1 MKSRDGS
8 DLWAFFEPRSVA
20 VFGSLK
26 DGMGLGYGLIK
37 NILDFGFTGKV
48 YPVNPSYSEVL
59 GMKAYPTVNQIAD
72 PVDLAVVITPPST
85 VPTIIEECAQ
95 KGVKAAVIVSEN
107 FADAG
112 GDGAE
117 LQQRLVGITTHSSM
131 RIIGPNTVGVFN
143 AANGFTTIPYPFGY
157 DRVRKGGIAY
167 CSQTGVV
174 LPQCQPL
181 EDRAYPVSKMCDVG
195 NKCDV
200 NEVDLLNYLADD
212 PETKVVAMHLEDVKD
227 GRRFMDATRRLVA
240 RKPLLIFKPARSE
253 AGARASASHTGSLAV
268 NDRIYDTAIR
278 QTGAIRVNTWQKYW
292 DIPKVFAYQPLSTG
306 NRVAIISHS
315 GGAGVV
321 AADVAVE
328 SGLAIAR
335 YSDATLDKLA
345 KLSPRLAGNPIDLG
359 PPLSLTDDPM
369 SLQEEVISIVLDDV
383 KVDCAT
389 IVLYAGVM
397 APIEYILEMFTRLK
411 KRVLKP
417 MTVWFYGT
425 RLSLIEDVSRQ
436 LEGLGVP
443 TYTDQETAV
452 KALGALARYSRFKSG
467 LE

>member
-1 MKSRDGS
+1 MKSRNGS

-37 NILDFGFTGKV
+37 NILDFGFTGKL

-59 GMKAYPTVNQIAD
+59 GMKAYPTVSETSD
-72 PVDLAVVITPPST
+72 SVDLAVVITPPHT
-85 VPTIIEECAQ
+85 VPTIIEQCAQ

-112 GDGAE
+112 SEGTK
-117 LQQRLVGITTHSSM
+117 LQQQLVDITTHSGI
-131 RIIGPNTVGVFN
+131 RIMGPNTVGVFN

-157 DRVRKGGIAY
+157 DGVRKGGIAY
-167 CSQTGVV
+167 CSQTGIV

-212 PETKVVAMHLEDVKD
+212 AETKVVALHIEDVKD
-227 GRRFMDATRRLVA
+227 GRSFMDAA
-240 RKPLLIFKPARSE
+240 RKFVAHKPLMIFKSARSE
-253 AGARASASHTGSLAV
+253 AGAKASASHTGSLAV
-268 NDRIYDTAIR
+268 NDQIYNNAIR
-278 QTGAIRVNTWQKYW
+278 QTGAIRVNTWQEYW
-292 DIPKVFAYQPLSTG
+292 DVPKVFAYHSLPRG
-306 NRVAIISHS
+306 NRIAIISHS

-321 AADVAVE
+321 AADLAVE
-328 SGLAIAR
+328 SGLALAR
-335 YSDATLDKLA
+335 YSNATFGKLA

-359 PPLSLTDDPM
+359 PPLSLTDDPL
-369 SLQEEVISIVLDDV
+369 SLQEKVISVVLDDAN
-383 KVDCAT
+383 VDCAT
-389 IVLYAGVM
+389 VVLYVGTM
-397 APIEYILEMFTRLK
+397 APISYIVEMFERVL
-411 KRVLKP
+411 KRVSKP

-425 RLSLIEDVSRQ
+425 KLSLIEEVSRQ
-436 LEGLGVP
+436 LEERGVP

-452 KALGALARYSRFKSG
+452 KALGALVRYSRFRSG

>member
-1 MKSRDGS
+1 MKSRNGS

-37 NILDFGFTGKV
+37 NMLDFGFTGKL

-59 GMKAYPTVNQIAD
+59 GMRAYPTVSETSD
-72 PVDLAVVITPPST
+72 SVDLAVVITPPHT
-85 VPTIIEECAQ
+85 VPTIIEQCAQ

-112 GDGAE
+112 GEGTK
-117 LQQRLVGITTHSSM
+117 LQQQLVDITTQSDM

-157 DRVRKGGIAY
+157 DGVRKGGIAY
-167 CSQTGVV
+167 CSQTGIV

-212 PETKVVAMHLEDVKD
+212 TETKVAALHIEDVKD
-227 GRRFMDATRRLVA
+227 GRSFMDAARRFAA

-268 NDRIYDTAIR
+268 NDRIYDNAIR
-278 QTGAIRVNTWQKYW
+278 QTGAMRVNTWQEYW
-292 DIPKVFAYQPLSTG
+292 DIPKVFAYHSLPRG
-306 NRVAIISHS
+306 NRIAIISHS

-321 AADVAVE
+321 AADLVVE
-328 SGLAIAR
+328 SGLALAR
-335 YSDATLDKLA
+335 YSDAILDKLA

-359 PPLSLTDDPM
+359 PPLSLTDDPL
-369 SLQEEVISIVLDDV
+369 SLQEEVIFTVLDDDS
-383 KVDCAT
+383 VDCAT
-389 IVLYAGVM
+389 IVLYVGTM
-397 APIEYILEMFTRLK
+397 APISYIVEMFD
-411 KRVLKP
+411 RVLQRVSKP

-425 RLSLIEDVSRQ
+425 SLALIEEVSRQ

-443 TYTDQETAV
+443 TYIDQETAV
-452 KALGALARYSRFKSG
+452 KALGALVRYSRFRNG

>member
-1 MKSRDGS
+1 
-8 DLWAFFEPRSVA
+8 
-20 VFGSLK
+20 
-26 DGMGLGYGLIK
+26 
-37 NILDFGFTGKV
+37 
-48 YPVNPSYSEVL
+48 
-59 GMKAYPTVNQIAD
+59 
-72 PVDLAVVITPPST
+72 
-85 VPTIIEECAQ
+85 
-95 KGVKAAVIVSEN
+95 
-107 FADAG
+107 
-112 GDGAE
+112 
-117 LQQRLVGITTHSSM
+117 M

-157 DRVRKGGIAY
+157 DGVRKGGIAY
-167 CSQTGVV
+167 CSQTGIV

-212 PETKVVAMHLEDVKD
+212 TETKVAALHIEDVKD
-227 GRRFMDATRRLVA
+227 GRSFMDAARRFAA

-268 NDRIYDTAIR
+268 NDRIYDNAIR
-278 QTGAIRVNTWQKYW
+278 QTGAMRVNTWQEYW
-292 DIPKVFAYQPLSTG
+292 DIPKVFAYHSLPRG
-306 NRVAIISHS
+306 NRIAIISHS

-321 AADVAVE
+321 AADLVVE
-328 SGLAIAR
+328 SGLALAR
-335 YSDATLDKLA
+335 YSDAILDKLA

-359 PPLSLTDDPM
+359 PPLSLTDDPL
-369 SLQEEVISIVLDDV
+369 SLQEEVIFTVLDDDS
-383 KVDCAT
+383 VDCAT
-389 IVLYAGVM
+389 IVLYVGTM
-397 APIEYILEMFTRLK
+397 APISYIVEMFD
-411 KRVLKP
+411 RVLQRVSKP

-425 RLSLIEDVSRQ
+425 SLALIEEVSRQ

-452 KALGALARYSRFKSG
+452 KALGALVRYSKFKSG

>member
-1 MKSRDGS
+1 MKSRNGN
-8 DLWAFFEPRSVA
+8 DLWSFFEPRSVA

-26 DGMGLGYGLIK
+26 DGMGLGYVLIK
-37 NILDFGFTGKV
+37 NILDFGFTGKL

-59 GMKAYPTVNQIAD
+59 GMKAYPTVNEIAD
-72 PVDLAVVITPPST
+72 SVDLAVVITPPHT
-85 VPTIIEECAQ
+85 VPTIIEQCAQ
-95 KGVKAAVIVSEN
+95 KRVKAAVIVSEN

-112 GDGAE
+112 GEGAK
-117 LQQRLVGITTHSSM
+117 LQQRLVDITTHSGI
-131 RIIGPNTVGVFN
+131 RIMGPNTVGVFN

-174 LPQCQPL
+174 LPQCQPI

-212 PETKVVAMHLEDVKD
+212 AETKVAALHIEDVKD
-227 GRRFMDATRRLVA
+227 GRSFMDAA
-240 RKPLLIFKPARSE
+240 RKFAALKPLLIFKPARSE

-268 NDRIYDTAIR
+268 NDRVYDNAIR
-278 QTGAIRVNTWQKYW
+278 QTGAMRVNTWQEYW
-292 DIPKVFAYQPLSTG
+292 DIPKVFAYHSLPKG
-306 NRVAIISHS
+306 NRLAIISHS

-321 AADVAVE
+321 ATDVAVE

-335 YSDATLDKLA
+335 YSDATLEKLT

-359 PPLSLTDDPM
+359 PPLSLTDDPL
-369 SLQEEVISIVLDDV
+369 SLQEEVISIVLHDA

-389 IVLYAGVM
+389 IVLYVGTM
-397 APIEYILEMFTRLK
+397 APISYIVEMFD
-411 KRVLKP
+411 RVLQRVSKP

-425 RLSLIEDVSRQ
+425 SLSLIEEVSRQ
-436 LEGLGVP
+436 LEWLGVP
-443 TYTDQETAV
+443 TYVDQETAV
-452 KALGALARYSRFKSG
+452 KALGALVRYSRFKSG

>member
-1 MKSRDGS
+1 MKSRDGN
-8 DLWAFFEPRSVA
+8 DLWPFFEPHSVA

-26 DGMGLGYGLIK
+26 DGMGLGYVLIK
-37 NILDFGFTGKV
+37 NILDFGFSGRL

-59 GMKAYPTVNQIAD
+59 GMKAYPAVTEIAD
-72 PVDLAVVITPPST
+72 AVDLAVVITPPHT
-85 VPTIIEECAQ
+85 VPSIIEQCAE

-112 GDGAE
+112 GEGVK
-117 LQQRLVGITTHSSM
+117 LQQQLVDITTHSAM
-131 RIIGPNTVGVFN
+131 RIMGPNTVGVFN
-143 AANGFTTIPYPFGY
+143 ACNGFTTIPYPFGY
-157 DRVRKGGIAY
+157 DRVRKGCIAY

-174 LPQCQPL
+174 LPECQPL
-181 EDRAYPVSKMCDVG
+181 EDRAYPISKMCDVG

-212 PETKVVAMHLEDVKD
+212 SETKVVAIHLEDVKD
-227 GRRFMDATRRLVA
+227 GRSFMNATRRLA
-240 RKPLLIFKPARSE
+240 ACKPLLVFKSARSE

-268 NDRIYDTAIR
+268 NDRIYDNAIR
-278 QTGAIRVNTWQKYW
+278 QAGAIRVNTWQEFW
-292 DIPKVFAYQPLSTG
+292 DIPKVFAYHPLPLG

-321 AADVAVE
+321 ATDAAME
-328 SGLAIAR
+328 SGLAIAK
-335 YSDATLDKLA
+335 YSDATLAKLA
-345 KLSPRLAGNPIDLG
+345 GLSPRLARNPIDLG

-369 SLQEEVISIVLDDV
+369 TLQEDVIFTVLNDDN
-383 KVDCAT
+383 VDCAT
-389 IVLYAGVM
+389 IVLYVGTM
-397 APIEYILEMFTRLK
+397 APISYIIEMFDRLQ
-411 KRVLKP
+411 KRVSKP

-425 RLSLIEDVSRQ
+425 KLSLVEEVSQQ
-436 LEGLGVP
+436 LEWLGVP

-452 KALGALARYSRFKSG
+452 KALGALVRYSRFKSG

>member
-1 MKSRDGS
+1 MKSRNGS

-26 DGMGLGYGLIK
+26 DGMGLGYVLIK
-37 NILDFGFTGKV
+37 NMLDFGFTGKL

-59 GMKAYPTVNQIAD
+59 GMKAYPTVNEIVG
-72 PVDLAVVITPPST
+72 PVDLAVVITPPHT
-85 VPTIIEECAQ
+85 VPTIIEQCAQ

-112 GDGAE
+112 GEGTK
-117 LQQRLVGITTHSSM
+117 LQQQLVDITTQSDM

-157 DRVRKGGIAY
+157 DGVRKGGIAY
-167 CSQTGVV
+167 CSQTGIV

-212 PETKVVAMHLEDVKD
+212 TETKVAALHIEDVKD
-227 GRRFMDATRRLVA
+227 GRSFMDAARRFVA
-240 RKPLLIFKPARSE
+240 RKPLMIFKPARSE

-268 NDRIYDTAIR
+268 NDRVYDNAIR
-278 QTGAIRVNTWQKYW
+278 QTGAMRVNTWQEYW
-292 DIPKVFAYQPLSTG
+292 DIPKVFAYHSLPRG
-306 NRVAIISHS
+306 NRIAIISHS

-321 AADVAVE
+321 AADLVVE
-328 SGLAIAR
+328 SGLALAR
-335 YSDATLDKLA
+335 YSDATFDKLA

-359 PPLSLTDDPM
+359 PPLSLTDDPL
-369 SLQEEVISIVLDDV
+369 SLQEEVIFTVLDDDS
-383 KVDCAT
+383 VDCAT
-389 IVLYAGVM
+389 IVLYVGTM
-397 APIEYILEMFTRLK
+397 APISYIVEMFD
-411 KRVLKP
+411 RVLQRVSKP

-425 RLSLIEDVSRQ
+425 SLALIEEVSRQ

-452 KALGALARYSRFKSG
+452 KALGALVRYSKFKSG

>member
-1 MKSRDGS
+1 MKSRNGS

-26 DGMGLGYGLIK
+26 DGMGLGYVLIK
-37 NILDFGFTGKV
+37 NILDFGFTGKL

-59 GMKAYPTVNQIAD
+59 GMKAYPTVNEIAD
-72 PVDLAVVITPPST
+72 SVDLAVVITPPHT
-85 VPTIIEECAQ
+85 VPTIIKQCAQ

-112 GDGAE
+112 GDGAK
-117 LQQRLVGITTHSSM
+117 LQQQLVDITTHSGI
-131 RIIGPNTVGVFN
+131 RIMGPNTVGVFN

-167 CSQTGVV
+167 CSQTGIV
-174 LPQCQPL
+174 LPQCQPI
-181 EDRAYPVSKMCDVG
+181 EDRAYPISKMCDVG

-212 PETKVVAMHLEDVKD
+212 LETRVVAMHLEDVKD
-227 GRRFMDATRRLVA
+227 GRSFMNAARRLAA
-240 RKPLLIFKPARSE
+240 RKPLLVFKPARSA

-268 NDRIYDTAIR
+268 NDRVYDNAIR
-278 QTGAIRVNTWQKYW
+278 QTGAMRVNTWQEFW
-292 DIPKVFAYQPLSTG
+292 DIPKVFAYHSLPKG
-306 NRVAIISHS
+306 NRLAIISHS

-321 AADVAVE
+321 ATDVAE
-328 SGLAIAR
+328 ECGLAIAK
-335 YSDATLDKLA
+335 YSDTTMARLA
-345 KLSPRLAGNPIDLG
+345 NMSPRLARNPIDLG
-359 PPLSLTDDPM
+359 PPLSVIDDPM
-369 SLQEEVISIVLDDV
+369 SMQEEVIFTVLNDNN
-383 KVDCAT
+383 VDCAT
-389 IVLYAGVM
+389 IVLYVGTMV
-397 APIEYILEMFTRLK
+397 PISYIVEMFD
-411 KRVLKP
+411 RVLRRVSKP

-425 RLSLIEDVSRQ
+425 SLSLIEEVSRQ

-452 KALGALARYSRFKSG
+452 KALGALVRYSRFKSG

>member
-1 MKSRDGS
+1 
-8 DLWAFFEPRSVA
+8 

-26 DGMGLGYGLIK
+26 DGMGIGYVLIK
-37 NILDFGFTGKV
+37 NILGFGFTGKL

-59 GMKAYPTVNQIAD
+59 GMRVYPTVNDIAD
-72 PVDLAVVITPPST
+72 SVDLAVVITPPHT
-85 VPTIIEECAQ
+85 VPTIIEQCAQ

-112 GDGAE
+112 GDGAK
-117 LQQRLVGITTHSSM
+117 LQQQLVDITARSNI
-131 RIIGPNTVGVFN
+131 RIMGPNTVGVFN

-174 LPQCQPL
+174 LPQCQPI

-212 PETKVVAMHLEDVKD
+212 AATKVAALHIEDVKD
-227 GRRFMDATRRLVA
+227 GRSFMDAARKFAA

-268 NDRIYDTAIR
+268 NDRVYDNAIR
-278 QTGAIRVNTWQKYW
+278 QTGAIRVNTWQEYW
-292 DIPKVFAYQPLSTG
+292 DIPKVFAYHSLPKG
-306 NRVAIISHS
+306 NRLAIISHS

-321 AADVAVE
+321 ATDVAVE

-335 YSDATLDKLA
+335 YSDATLKKLA
-345 KLSPRLAGNPIDLG
+345 KLSPRLAANPIDLG

-369 SLQEEVISIVLDDV
+369 SLQEEVILAVLDDA

-389 IVLYAGVM
+389 IVLYVGTM
-397 APIEYILEMFTRLK
+397 APISYIVEMFERVL
-411 KRVLKP
+411 KRVSKP

-425 RLSLIEDVSRQ
+425 SLALIEEVSRQ

-452 KALGALARYSRFKSG
+452 KALGALVRYSRFRSG

>member
-1 MKSRDGS
+1 MKSRNGS

-37 NILDFGFTGKV
+37 NMLDFGFTGKL

-59 GMKAYPTVNQIAD
+59 GMKAYPTVKEIAD
-72 PVDLAVVITPPST
+72 SVDLAVVITPPHT
-85 VPTIIEECAQ
+85 VPTIIEQCAK

-112 GDGAE
+112 GEGAK
-117 LQQRLVGITTHSSM
+117 LQQQLVDITTQSDM

-157 DRVRKGGIAY
+157 DGVRKGGIAY
-167 CSQTGVV
+167 CSQTGIV

-212 PETKVVAMHLEDVKD
+212 TETKVAALHIEDVKD
-227 GRRFMDATRRLVA
+227 GRSFMDAARRFAA

-268 NDRIYDTAIR
+268 NDRIYDNAIR
-278 QTGAIRVNTWQKYW
+278 QTGAIRVNTWQEYW
-292 DIPKVFAYQPLSTG
+292 DIPKVFAYHSLPRG
-306 NRVAIISHS
+306 NRIAIISHS

-321 AADVAVE
+321 AADLVVE
-328 SGLAIAR
+328 SGLALAR
-335 YSDATLDKLA
+335 YSDAILDKLA

-359 PPLSLTDDPM
+359 PPLSLTDDPL
-369 SLQEEVISIVLDDV
+369 SLQEEVIFTVLDDDS
-383 KVDCAT
+383 VDCAT
-389 IVLYAGVM
+389 IVLYVGTM
-397 APIEYILEMFTRLK
+397 APISYIVEMFD
-411 KRVLKP
+411 RVLQRVSKP

-425 RLSLIEDVSRQ
+425 SLALIEEVSRQ

-443 TYTDQETAV
+443 TYIDQETAV
-452 KALGALARYSRFKSG
+452 KALGALVRYSKFKSG

>member
-8 DLWAFFEPRSVA
+8 DLWAFFEPRSVV

-26 DGMGLGYGLIK
+26 EMLGLGYALIK
-37 NILDFGFTGKV
+37 NILDFGFSGKV
-48 YPVNPSYSEVL
+48 YPVNPSHSEVL
-59 GMKAYPTVNQIAD
+59 GMKVYPTVNEIAA

-85 VPTIIEECAQ
+85 VPAIIEECAR

-117 LQQRLVGITTHSSM
+117 LQQRLVDITTHSSI

-157 DRVRKGGIAY
+157 DKVRKGGIAY
-167 CSQTGVV
+167 CSQTGIV

-200 NEVDLLNYLADD
+200 NEVDLLNYLAND

-227 GRRFMDATRRLVA
+227 GRRFMDAARRLVA

-278 QTGAIRVNTWQKYW
+278 QTGAIRVNTWQEYW

-306 NRVAIISHS
+306 NRIAIISHS

-321 AADVAVE
+321 ATDVAVE

-369 SLQEEVISIVLDDV
+369 SLQAEVISIVLDDV
-383 KVDCAT
+383 NVDCAT
-389 IVLYAGVM
+389 IVLYVGTM
-397 APIEYILEMFTRLK
+397 APTSYIVEMFARLK
-411 KRVLKP
+411 KRVSKP
-417 MTVWFYGT
+417 LTVWFYGT
-425 RLSLIEDVSRQ
+425 RLYLIEDVSRQ

-452 KALGALARYSRFKSG
+452 KALGALARYSLLAADTG
-467 LE
+467 

>member
-1 MKSRDGS
+1 MKSRNGN
-8 DLWAFFEPRSVA
+8 DLRPFFEPRSVA

-26 DGMGLGYGLIK
+26 DGLGIGYVLIK
-37 NILDFGFTGKV
+37 NILGFGFTGKL

-59 GMKAYPTVNQIAD
+59 GMKVYPTVNDIAD
-72 PVDLAVVITPPST
+72 SVDLAVVITPPHT
-85 VPTIIEECAQ
+85 VPTIIEQCAQ

-112 GDGAE
+112 GEGTK
-117 LQQRLVGITTHSSM
+117 LQQQLVDITAHSDI
-131 RIIGPNTVGVFN
+131 RIMGPNTVGVFN
-143 AANGFTTIPYPFGY
+143 AGNGFTTIPYPFGY

-167 CSQTGVV
+167 CSQTGIV
-174 LPQCQPL
+174 LPQCQPI
-181 EDRAYPVSKMCDVG
+181 EDCAYPVSKMCDVG

-200 NEVDLLNYLADD
+200 NEIDLLNYLADD
-212 PETKVVAMHLEDVKD
+212 AETKVAALHIEDVKD
-227 GRRFMDATRRLVA
+227 GRSFMDAARRFAA

-268 NDRIYDTAIR
+268 NDRIYDNAIR
-278 QTGAIRVNTWQKYW
+278 QTGAIRVNTWQEYW
-292 DIPKVFAYQPLSTG
+292 DIPKVFAYHSLPKG
-306 NRVAIISHS
+306 NRLAIISHS

-321 AADVAVE
+321 ATDVAVE
-328 SGLAIAR
+328 SGLAIVR
-335 YSDATLDKLA
+335 YSDATLKKLA
-345 KLSPRLAGNPIDLG
+345 KLSPRLAANPIDLG

-369 SLQEEVISIVLDDV
+369 SLQEEVILAVLNDD

-389 IVLYAGVM
+389 IVLYVGTM
-397 APIEYILEMFTRLK
+397 APISYIVEMFERVL
-411 KRVLKP
+411 KRVSKP

-425 RLSLIEDVSRQ
+425 SLALTEEVSRQ
-436 LEGLGVP
+436 LERLGVP

-452 KALGALARYSRFKSG
+452 KALGTLVRYSGLKDG